1 MLLRGAKAYS
11 RTLHTLVMRSLFS
24 RTTIHALAGNAR
36 LLVAAAL
43 VGVACGLASAAFLT
57 LLDHATDVRESQ
69 GPIVWALPL
78 AGLVMGWFWYRY
90 AGSAGQGSN
99 LILHTLQND
108 TSERI
113 PLRMAPM
120 VLVGTVVTHLFGGS
134 AGREGTAVQMG
145 AALADHMAS
154 RFHMGAIF
162 RRHLLVAGVAGG
174 FGSVFGTPIAGAL
187 FAMEWMVVGKL
198 QLRFAPVAL
207 LAAFTGDAVTDR
219 LGIVHTPFPTV
230 AANLLNTE
238 LWLGLA
244 ALALAVAMVAVL
256 FVELTHTIKGRL
268 KKWVPLEPLR
278 PVVGAVAVVALWQCV
293 GTDLYL
299 GLGVPT
305 IERAFL
311 TPALPLQV
319 FALKLLFT
327 SLTVGSGF
335 PGGEVTPLFFI
346 GAALGSA
353 LAPLLG
359 LPPEV
364 AAGVGLVALFGA
376 AANTPLALGVMA
388 AELMGLPL
396 LLPALVVAW
405 LATRLTGS
413 RSLWDAQRV

>member
-1 MLLRGAKAYS
+1 
-11 RTLHTLVMRSLFS
+11 
-24 RTTIHALAGNAR
+24 
-36 LLVAAAL
+36 
-43 VGVACGLASAAFLT
+43 
-57 LLDHATDVRESQ
+57 
-69 GPIVWALPL
+69 
-78 AGLVMGWFWYRY
+78 
-90 AGSAGQGSN
+90 
-99 LILHTLQND
+99 
-108 TSERI
+108 
-113 PLRMAPM
+113 
-120 VLVGTVVTHLFGGS
+120 
-134 AGREGTAVQMG
+134 
-145 AALADHMAS
+145 
-154 RFHMGAIF
+154 
-162 RRHLLVAGVAGG
+162 
-174 FGSVFGTPIAGAL
+174 
-187 FAMEWMVVGKL
+187 MEWMVVGKL

-230 AANLLNTE
+230 AVNLLNTE

-359 LPPEV
+359 LPREV

>member
-1 MLLRGAKAYS
+1 
-11 RTLHTLVMRSLFS
+11 MRSLFS

-57 LLDHATDVRESQ
+57 LLDHATEVRESH
-69 GPIVWALPL
+69 GPIVWALPM

-99 LILHTLQND
+99 LILHTLQSD

-145 AALADHMAS
+145 AALADQMAS
-154 RFHMGAIF
+154 RFQVDALF

-174 FGSVFGTPIAGAL
+174 FGSVFGTPIAGAI
-187 FAMEWMVVGKL
+187 FAIEWMVVGKL

-207 LAAFTGDAVTDR
+207 LAACTGDAVTDR

-230 AANLLNTE
+230 AVNLLNTE

-244 ALALAVAMVAVL
+244 ALALAVAMVAIL
-256 FVELTHTIKGRL
+256 FIELTHTIKGRL

-353 LAPLLG
+353 LAPWLG

-364 AAGVGLVALFGA
+364 AAGVGLVAMFGA
-376 AANTPLALGVMA
+376 AANAPLALGVMA

-396 LLPALVVAW
+396 LLPAMVVAW

>member
-1 MLLRGAKAYS
+1 M
-11 RTLHTLVMRSLFS
+11 RTLFS

-57 LLDHATDVRESQ
+57 LLDHATEVRESH
-69 GPIVWALPL
+69 GPIVWALPM

-99 LILHTLQND
+99 LILHTLQSD

-154 RFHMGAIF
+154 RFQVDALF

-174 FGSVFGTPIAGAL
+174 FGSVFGTPIAGAI
-187 FAMEWMVVGKL
+187 FAIEWMVVGKL

-230 AANLLNTE
+230 AVNLLNTE

-256 FVELTHTIKGRL
+256 FIELTHAIKGRL

-353 LAPLLG
+353 LAPWLG

-364 AAGVGLVALFGA
+364 AAGVGLVAMFGA
-376 AANTPLALGVMA
+376 AANAPLALGVMA

-396 LLPALVVAW
+396 LLPAMVVAW

>member
-1 MLLRGAKAYS
+1 M
-11 RTLHTLVMRSLFS
+11 RTLFS

-57 LLDHATDVRESQ
+57 LLDHATEVRESH
-69 GPIVWALPL
+69 GPIVWALPM

-99 LILHTLQND
+99 LILHTLQSD

-145 AALADHMAS
+145 AALADQMAS
-154 RFHMGAIF
+154 RFQVDALF

-174 FGSVFGTPIAGAL
+174 FGSVFGTPIAGAI
-187 FAMEWMVVGKL
+187 FAIEWMVVGKL

-230 AANLLNTE
+230 AVNLLNTE

-256 FVELTHTIKGRL
+256 FIELTHAIKGRL

-353 LAPLLG
+353 LAPWLG

-364 AAGVGLVALFGA
+364 AAGVGLVAMFGA
-376 AANTPLALGVMA
+376 AANAPLALGVMA

-396 LLPALVVAW
+396 LLPAMVVAW